1 MNQYDNKSMVK
12 LLSQYEDQVM
22 SSKSQ
27 RDAANE
33 LGVPRSTMRYWSYQ
47 KSKIP
52 LPKVVVD
59 CFESVE
65 GFEFLHNLQI
75 AIQFVMTQVG
85 SCGIRQVCMVMQ
97 LSKLD
102 YFIASSYEA
111 IRKRSIPM
119 ENYIGKF
126 GDDES
131 KSLAINMPTKS
142 ITVVQDETYHPEIC
156 LVAMEAV
163 SNYILLEKHS
173 DNLNSL
179 AWSDAMAKA
188 LEGLDV
194 IISQSTADQG
204 TALIKHISESLG
216 AHHSP
221 DLFHV
226 KYDISKGISGTL
238 GMNVR
243 NASKAVLKIE
253 SDIEKNTSKSEPDEN
268 KGKELKK
275 TLKESKKKLSQRNS
289 EYRKVQKASNKIGSS
304 YHPYDIHSGEVQTPE
319 KLEASL
325 NQNFTEIES
334 IADAIDLRESGKEKI
349 QKSKKLIPSL
359 ISTMSFYFSTIGAML
374 LSLGLS
380 SELDQL
386 MRKILIPQ
394 AYLRQAAKKAKGSAN
409 RAHIRSVVY
418 KLEEKLSKSKAWLNQ
433 TEDFQRKL
441 RVEALNCANVFQR
454 SSSCVEGRNGYLSLR
469 HHGLHKISDRKLKVL
484 TVLHN
489 YFIKRD
495 DGTTAAERF
504 YEQKH
509 RDLFEELVKN
519 MPYAKRSRKKLPS
532 LAEAA

>member
-1 MNQYDNKSMVK
+1 MVE
-12 LLSQYEDQVM
+12 LLSNYEEQVA

-33 LGVPRSTMRYWSYQ
+33 LGIPRSTVRHWSDQ
-47 KSKIP
+47 KNKIP
-52 LPKVVVD
+52 LPKIVVD
-59 CFESVE
+59 CFESE
-65 GFEFLHNLQI
+65 DGFEFLHTLLI

-85 SCGIRQVCMVMQ
+85 SCGIRQVCMVME

-111 IRKRSIPM
+111 VRRRSIPM

-126 GDDES
+126 GDAES
-131 KSLAINMPTKS
+131 KALAINMPEKH

-163 SNYILLEKHS
+163 SNYILLEKYS
-173 DNLNSL
+173 ANLTSST
-179 AWSDAMAKA
+179 WSDAMSKA
-188 LEGLDV
+188 LEGLKV

-226 KYDISKGISGTL
+226 KYDISRGISGTL

-243 NASKAVLKIE
+243 NANKAVLKIE
-253 SDIEKNTSKSEPDEN
+253 SDIKKNVAKGETN
-268 KGKELKK
+268 KGKAQQLKK
-275 TLKESKKKLSQRNS
+275 SLKDSNKNLSLRNSQSKKV
-289 EYRKVQKASNKIGSS
+289 EKAANKIGSS
-304 YHPYDIHSGEVQTPE
+304 YHPYDIHSGEVQTEE
-319 KLEASL
+319 KLEVSL
-325 NQNFTEIES
+325 NHSFNEIES
-334 IADAIDLRESGKEKI
+334 IAEEIDLRESGKEKI

-359 ISTMSFYFSTIGAML
+359 VATLSFYFSTIGIML
-374 LSLGLS
+374 LSIGLS
-380 SELDQL
+380 DDLDQV
-386 MRKILIPQ
+386 MRDILIPL

-409 RAHIRSVVY
+409 KAHIRSVAY
-418 KLEEKLSKSKAWLNQ
+418 ELEEKLNGCTSWLDQ
-433 TEDFQRKL
+433 TEDYQRKL
-441 RVEALNCANVFQR
+441 RIEALNCANVFQR

-469 HHGLHKISDRKLKVL
+469 HHGLHNISDRKLKVL
-484 TVLHN
+484 TVIHN

-509 RDLFEELVKN
+509 KDLFEELVKN

-532 LAEAA
+532 LAEVA